1 MLATV
6 PAGRVAVKR
15 FVGVVIALILPP
27 AGTAAAQ
34 EGAPDLDIKENPA
47 RVKADG
53 PGFTVK
59 LSKQDLKV
67 RIDDERFGIPEAG
80 FDVERNQQD
89 LGPIGQNLRPF
100 VCENGTYRVVSGIFD
115 TTERSSSTELR
126 PLPYPPA
133 FGNAFPTIITFV
145 GTLDAVL
152 TNANGE
158 RLRLLMSDL
167 ARGHDA
173 HHVLRD
179 CADPRLHRRLRGPRP
194 RPRVSGR
201 PGQYRS
207 HDGPRRPQHRRRG
220 HVPSDGH
227 PAGQPW
233 RDGLRAVLRAPVPND
248 GDQALGTSG
257 AWPAAISTD
266 VGAAQLP
273 MARRWDTRSSA
284 RPDRRCGRCKVS
296 VKR

>member
-1 MLATV
+1 M
-6 PAGRVAVKR
+6 KR
-15 FVGVVIALILPP
+15 FVGVVVALILLP

-53 PGFTVK
+53 PGFNVK

-80 FDVERNQQD
+80 FDVERSQQD

-115 TTERSSSTELR
+115 TTERSSSTERR

-145 GTLDAVL
+145 GTLDAVV

-158 RLRLLMSDL
+158 RFRLLMSDL
-167 ARGHDA
+167 AHEVMTPTTFSATAPIHAFIVDSVGRVRDRASLVGRVNIDRTTGLAVHNIVDEGTCHQTA
-173 HHVLRD
+173 TLLGNPGVTVFGPFFVL
-179 CADPRLHRRLRGPRP
+179 PFPTTVIRR
-194 RPRVSGR
+194 
-201 PGQYRS
+201 
-207 HDGPRRPQHRRRG
+207 
-220 HVPSDGH
+220 
-227 PAGQPW
+227 
-233 RDGLRAVLRAPVPND
+233 
-248 GDQALGTSG
+248 
-257 AWPAAISTD
+257 
-266 VGAAQLP
+266 
-273 MARRWDTRSSA
+273 
-284 RPDRRCGRCKVS
+284 
-296 VKR
+296 